1 MSLKSKDSQKKKE
14 KKGLPRRAIQL
25 KLRFSLK
32 KYMSFTLLDMYNEH
46 AVIKVIGIGGGGGNA
61 VNHMVGSAV
70 EGVEFICANTDAQA
84 LRKASTDIVIQL
96 GVELT
101 KGLGAGT
108 NPEVGKMAAEENKMR
123 IKEALQGADMVFLT
137 AGMGGGTGTG
147 AIPIIAGIAK
157 EMGILTVAVVT
168 KPFAFEGKKKQLS
181 AEQGIAELEK
191 IVDSLIVIPNQ
202 KLLPVLGKDVSLVN
216 AFKAANDVLLD
227 AVQGITDL
235 IVHPGMINVDF
246 ADVKTVMSNMGAAI
260 MGSGSASGE
269 YRAREAAEIAISCP
283 LLEDINL
290 QGARGI
296 LVNISAADMGI
307 AEFDEVGNIVHEFA
321 SDDATIKIGMSI
333 NPELG
338 DEIKVT
344 VVATGMGLQV
354 KIAKYDT
361 KASFSSLTTVPPI
374 NKTTTAKEAFEH
386 QKKPEVRVTR
396 ETRFGEQKKQD
407 GDMDYLDIPS
417 FLRRQAD

>member
-1 MSLKSKDSQKKKE
+1 MS
-14 KKGLPRRAIQL
+14 
-25 KLRFSLK
+25 
-32 KYMSFTLLDMYNEH
+32 NEH
-46 AVIKVIGIGGGGGNA
+46 AVIKVIGVGGGGGNA
-61 VNHMVGSAV
+61 VSHMVGSLV

-84 LRKASTDIVIQL
+84 LRKLNIDTIIQL

-108 NPEVGKMAAEENKMR
+108 NPEVGRMAADENKER
-123 IKEALQGADMVFLT
+123 IREVLQGADMVFLT

-147 AIPIIAGIAK
+147 AIPVIAEIARS
-157 EMGILTVAVVT
+157 MGILTVAVVT
-168 KPFAFEGKKKQLS
+168 KPFSFEGKKKLAT
-181 AEQGIAELEK
+181 AELGIAELERF
-191 IVDSLIVIPNQ
+191 VDSLIIIPNQ
-202 KLLPVLGKDVSLVN
+202 KLLPVLGNDVSLVN

-227 AVQGITDL
+227 AVQGITEL

-246 ADVKTVMSNMGAAI
+246 ADVRTVMSGMGAAI
-260 MGSGSASGE
+260 MGTGAAKGE
-269 YRAREAAEIAISCP
+269 YRAREAAEKAIACP

-321 SDDATIKIGMSI
+321 SEDAVIKIGMSI

-344 VVATGMGLQV
+344 VVATGMGLPSKVV
-354 KIAKYDT
+354 KLAP
-361 KASFSSLTTVPPI
+361 KATAGYVNQNVAGEVSYEGLDKPTVMRQ
-374 NKTTTAKEAFEH
+374 NKTEG
-386 QKKPEVRVTR
+386 R
-396 ETRFGEQKKQD
+396 ETRFGAQPKKD
-407 GDMDYLDIPS
+407 IDLDYLDIPA

>member
-1 MSLKSKDSQKKKE
+1 MAMKYELMDMS
-14 KKGLPRRAIQL
+14 
-25 KLRFSLK
+25 
-32 KYMSFTLLDMYNEH
+32 NEH
-46 AVIKVIGIGGGGGNA
+46 AVIKVIGVGGGGGNA
-61 VNHMVGSAV
+61 VSHMVGSLV

-84 LRKASTDIVIQL
+84 LRKLNIDTIIQL

-108 NPEVGKMAAEENKMR
+108 NPEVGRLAADENKDR
-123 IKEALQGADMVFLT
+123 IREVLEGADMVFLT

-147 AIPIIAGIAK
+147 AIPVIAEIARS
-157 EMGILTVAVVT
+157 MGILTVAVVT
-168 KPFAFEGKKKQLS
+168 KPFSFEGKKKLAT

-191 IVDSLIVIPNQ
+191 FVDSLIIIPNQ
-202 KLLPVLGKDVSLVN
+202 KLLPVLGNDVSLVN

-227 AVQGITDL
+227 AVQGITEL

-246 ADVKTVMSNMGAAI
+246 ADVRTVMSGMGAAI
-260 MGSGSASGE
+260 MGTGSAKGE
-269 YRAREAAEIAISCP
+269 YRAREAAEKAIACP

-321 SDDATIKIGMSI
+321 SEDAVIKIGMSI

-338 DEIKVT
+338 DDIKVT
-344 VVATGMGLQV
+344 VVATGMGLPSRVV
-354 KIAKYDT
+354 KLAP
-361 KASFSSLTTVPPI
+361 KATVGYVNQNVAGEVNYEGVDKPTVMR
-374 NKTTTAKEAFEH
+374 NKTEG
-386 QKKPEVRVTR
+386 R
-396 ETRFGEQKKQD
+396 ETRFGAQPKK
-407 GDMDYLDIPS
+407 DMDLDYLDIPA

>member
-1 MSLKSKDSQKKKE
+1 M
-14 KKGLPRRAIQL
+14 
-25 KLRFSLK
+25 
-32 KYMSFTLLDMYNEH
+32 KYELVDNSET
-46 AVIKVIGIGGGGGNA
+46 AVIKVIGVGGGGGNA
-61 VNHMVGSAV
+61 VNHMADSHI

-84 LRKASTDIVIQL
+84 LRKLQVSTIIQL

-108 NPEVGKMAAEENKMR
+108 NPEIGRQAAQENKDR

-147 AIPIIAGIAK
+147 AIPVIAEIAR

-168 KPFAFEGKKKQLS
+168 KPFLFEGKKKQLV

-191 IVDSLIVIPNQ
+191 YVDSLITIPNQ
-202 KLLPVLGKDVSLVN
+202 KLLPVLGNNVSLMN

-227 AVQGITDL
+227 AVQGITEL

-246 ADVKTVMSNMGAAI
+246 ADVRTVMSGMGAAI
-260 MGSGSASGE
+260 MGIGSASGE
-269 YRAREAAEIAISCP
+269 NRARLAAEEAIKCP

-321 SDDATIKIGMSI
+321 SEDAIIKIGTAIDPS
-333 NPELG
+333 LG

-344 VVATGMGLQV
+344 VVATGMGAPAVAKATV
-354 KIAKYDT
+354 KVMQRPGGTNYDDFDKPTIIRRDKGEIKTET
-361 KASFSSLTTVPPI
+361 KTESREKRFGAQP
-374 NKTTTAKEAFEH
+374 KKEA
-386 QKKPEVRVTR
+386 
-396 ETRFGEQKKQD
+396 D
-407 GDMDYLDIPS
+407 LDYLDIPA